1 MTANGSNPG
10 FITTSEEEMQN
21 YTGSCHCGAVS
32 FSFESEA
39 ITEGLSCN
47 CSFCIRRGAMML
59 PFTLSSEQ
67 LLRKADPLA
76 LGCYQFGNKVAKH
89 YFCKHCG
96 IYTFHESMRAPGNYR
111 VNLGC
116 IDDMDAFSLPRTVF
130 NGRDLL

>member
-1 MTANGSNPG
+1 
-10 FITTSEEEMQN
+10 
-21 YTGSCHCGAVS
+21 
-32 FSFESEA
+32 
-39 ITEGLSCN
+39 
-47 CSFCIRRGAMML
+47 ML
-59 PFTLSSEQ
+59 PFTLSAEQ
-67 LLRKADPLA
+67 LLRKADPQA

-116 IDDMDAFSLPRTVF
+116 IDGMDAFSLPRTVF